1 MSSATTSPID
11 RWRVDLT
18 GIRETSWPV
27 IAAIILLA
35 AGYPVLIWSNRKFVL
50 TVAQPIVDTTGGLVQ
65 PTLLVYLPVILV
77 VIGGVMLWA
86 GRLRLRDLSLR
97 RDDLRT
103 GVVVTVGVWLLMQVV
118 GVAVLLWTG
127 EPVQLNETWLAGGAL
142 AAIGAFVAQLFGN
155 ALYEE
160 VVFRA
165 FLLNQFRHTIQR
177 RLTTAARWSVLLA
190 LVASQVVFA
199 LIHVPNRLVGEG
211 LALEQLGPTLLLL
224 FVWGTLLAVV
234 YYRTGNLFVAIGV
247 HAFMNTPT
255 MLVGPP
261 DAGILTVIVLGVLI
275 AALWPRLERLT
286 DGTHSDDV
294 DDSHQ
299 QPSN

>member
-1 MSSATTSPID
+1 MSFTTSSRLH
-11 RWRVDLT
+11 RWRVALT

-27 IAAIILLA
+27 IAAVILLA
-35 AGYPVLIWSNRKFVL
+35 AGYPVLIWSNREFVL
-50 TVAQPIVDTTGGLVQ
+50 TVTQPIVNATGGFVQ
-65 PTLLVYLPVILV
+65 PTLLVYLPVLLV

-86 GRLRLRDLSLR
+86 GRLRPRDLSLR
-97 RDDLRT
+97 RGDLRT

-118 GVAVLLWTG
+118 GVAVLIWT
-127 EPVQLNETWLAGGAL
+127 ESPVELNGTWVTGGAL
-142 AAIGAFVAQLFGN
+142 AAIGALVAQLFGN

-160 VVFRA
+160 VVFRS
-165 FLLNQFRHTIQR
+165 FLLNQFRHKLQR
-177 RLTTAARWSVLLA
+177 RLTTAPRWPVLVA
-190 LVASQVVFA
+190 LVVSQAVFA
-199 LIHVPNRLVGEG
+199 LIHVPNRLVGGG
-211 LALEQLGPTLLLL
+211 LTLGQLGPTLLLL

-234 YYRTGNLFVAIGV
+234 YYRTGNLFVAIGI

-261 DAGILTVIVLGVLI
+261 DAGILTAIALGVLL
-275 AALWPRLERLT
+275 AALWPQFERFT
-286 DGTHSDDV
+286 GRTRSHDV